1 MSEISPEALIAHT
14 VRFPQ
19 LVVRLVGRDRDRAQA
34 RLETVQISLVESLSE
49 AVTQAVALSKVAV
62 RNS

>member
-1 MSEISPEALIAHT
+1 
-14 VRFPQ
+14 
-19 LVVRLVGRDRDRAQA
+19 VGRDRDRAQA